1 MKTFQEFL
9 SEAETATSDT
19 QSAISRSVSGGGS
32 DYRKVGYNQGF
43 KKLDLLRL
51 KNIRLKQK
59 DKDKKKQSNTS
70 TPTDTSSTT
79 RPALPYRYKAK
90 EKPTVEKGGPLAKR
104 PPSQEKSRVVQRTQA
119 AKQPPQHK
127 QISARP
133 ASTAMAGSRQRPA
146 IRPSQD
152 RPQQKQLPPSRQK
165 QLPPSQQRQL
175 PPSRQ
180 KQLPP
185 ARS

>member
-1 MKTFQEFL
+1 MKTLQEFL
-9 SEAETATSDT
+9 SEAQTATSDT

-32 DYRKVGYNQGF
+32 NFRKVGYNQGF
-43 KKLDLLRL
+43 NKLNLLRL

-59 DKDKKKQSNTS
+59 GKDKEKQSDTS
-70 TPTDTSSTT
+70 TPTNTSSTT
-79 RPALPYRYKAK
+79 RPALPYRYRAK

-152 RPQQKQLPPSRQK
+152 RPQQ
-165 QLPPSQQRQL
+165 RQL

-180 KQLPP
+180 KQLPQSQQRQLPP